1 MVTHG
6 EAGPIT
12 VELAAAESIVG
23 EVTGRRRD
31 PIDAVEITLQ
41 TESGI
46 RHARTDREGSFK
58 IGDLSPGPVR
68 VRARAKGFAPA
79 TRDVTVLERGGTRPT
94 DVPRIELAEE
104 GVVEGVVVDP
114 SGSPI
119 PGARIAKDAVPTF
132 LPAGAPLV
140 GMSVADGKGHF
151 RLPELAEGTV
161 TLEAYAPD
169 VGRARLSD
177 VRVRAGRTTE
187 GVKIVLARSEGT
199 GSEPPATGG
208 VAVTLGETAA
218 GLDVPEVVIVAV
230 AENSEAER
238 SGLAS
243 GDVLIEIGGQ
253 RPRSIVDARARL
265 SGSVHDDVVVKVRR
279 DGRVTTLRIAREQ
292 VRR

>member
-1 MVTHG
+1 MEG
-6 EAGPIT
+6 EACRWGHPRAP
-12 VELAAAESIVG
+12 VE
-23 EVTGRRRD
+23 
-31 PIDAVEITLQ
+31 
-41 TESGI
+41 
-46 RHARTDREGSFK
+46 RE
-58 IGDLSPGPVR
+58 R
-68 VRARAKGFAPA
+68 
-79 TRDVTVLERGGTRPT
+79 
-94 DVPRIELAEE
+94 
-104 GVVEGVVVDP
+104 
-114 SGSPI
+114 
-119 PGARIAKDAVPTF
+119 
-132 LPAGAPLV
+132 
-140 GMSVADGKGHF
+140 
-151 RLPELAEGTV
+151 
-161 TLEAYAPD
+161 
-169 VGRARLSD
+169 